1 MVTADRRRS
10 SDMPQHPEGQMRIE
24 TVSTGAAF
32 EGLADAWDELV
43 TAMPR
48 PSPFLLN
55 SWLAEWWRHY
65 GEDRDLAVLV
75 AFRGERLVAALPLCI
90 YRRLGLGVLEFV
102 GGSEA
107 APLADLM
114 LARGE
119 NSGAAAAVVERV
131 AESSHDFA
139 SLFGLPRDSRL
150 VSALPSDALHLVER
164 LEAPVLDMHE
174 GWEAVYETKV
184 SAKARS
190 DRRRRRR
197 QLEAI
202 GALDVSVARTPAELE
217 PALDEAFRLHDLRW
231 SGRRDPSEFG
241 TPKGRSFYRAAVLQ
255 LAERNL
261 SRLVTVRLDRRSIAF
276 ALYLQLAGAL
286 YGVTT
291 AFDPAYARSAPGS
304 EAIFSSLEAASE
316 EGIERAEFLGA
327 AADHKRRFTDRSDPI
342 YQGLGFAGTARGRVA
357 AEALIAGIR
366 LRRRAKRSKTA
377 QRLYYRIPRAL
388 SLPHL
393 SSERGHND

>member
-1 MVTADRRRS
+1 
-10 SDMPQHPEGQMRIE
+10 
-24 TVSTGAAF
+24 
-32 EGLADAWDELV
+32 
-43 TAMPR
+43 
-48 PSPFLLN
+48 
-55 SWLAEWWRHY
+55 
-65 GEDRDLAVLV
+65 
-75 AFRGERLVAALPLCI
+75 
-90 YRRLGLGVLEFV
+90 
-102 GGSEA
+102 
-107 APLADLM
+107 
-114 LARGE
+114 
-119 NSGAAAAVVERV
+119 
-131 AESSHDFA
+131 
-139 SLFGLPRDSRL
+139 
-150 VSALPSDALHLVER
+150 
-164 LEAPVLDMHE
+164 
-174 GWEAVYETKV
+174 
-184 SAKARS
+184 
-190 DRRRRRR
+190 
-197 QLEAI
+197 
-202 GALDVSVARTPAELE
+202 
-217 PALDEAFRLHDLRW
+217 
-231 SGRRDPSEFG
+231 
-241 TPKGRSFYRAAVLQ
+241 
-255 LAERNL
+255 
-261 SRLVTVRLDRRSIAF
+261 VRLDRRSIAF